1 MGDPD
6 GAKSI
11 LEEVLSEGDER
22 QKDEA
27 QQLMDGVT

>member
-11 LEEVLSEGDER
+11 LEEVAEEGDDAQKEEAR
-22 QKDEA
+22 Q
-27 QQLMDGVT
+27 LLDGLG